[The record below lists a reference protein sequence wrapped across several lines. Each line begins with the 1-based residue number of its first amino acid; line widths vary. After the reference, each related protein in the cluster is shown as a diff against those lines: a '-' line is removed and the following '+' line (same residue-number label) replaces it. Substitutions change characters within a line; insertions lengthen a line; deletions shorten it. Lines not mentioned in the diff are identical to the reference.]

1 MKKFLALLLS
11 LALMAT
17 LLVGC
22 GGGEK
27 ETGKTGDTKKVE
39 DTKKDDTK
47 K

>member
-27 ETGKTGDTKKVE
+27 RLGKTETKKTE
-39 DTKKDDTK
+39 ERRLK
-47 K
+47 